1 MSFQSKLRTVRQCLI
16 EIKSVDKEC
25 AISEWFIR
33 SLCKKNKINYIANGT
48 KILVNLNSLINY
60 LNNGYMEVREANEE

>member
-1 MSFQSKLRTVRQCLI
+1 MTCQAKLRTVQQCLI
-16 EIKSVDKEC
+16 EIKSVDKDS

-33 SLCKKNKINYIANGT
+33 SLCKSNKINYIANGT

-60 LNNGYMEVREANEE
+60 LNNGYVEAKTVNQE